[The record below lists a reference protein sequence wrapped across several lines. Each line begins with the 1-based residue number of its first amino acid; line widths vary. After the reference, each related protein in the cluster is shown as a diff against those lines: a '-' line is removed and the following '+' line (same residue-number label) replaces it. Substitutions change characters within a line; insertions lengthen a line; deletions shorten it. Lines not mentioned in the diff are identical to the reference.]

1 MTDHTNPLRIIVD
14 THILVYREFDGYVP
28 AEYRDL
34 FKCINETRLPILVH
48 PLSLLDIEN
57 DANLNNKNI
66 ILSKVK
72 TYPQFKSPPDA
83 NEDEEFQKIINTSPD
98 FRDCVDNQLLYCV
111 YKNVADVFITN
122 DRGIHG
128 IAKTLKI
135 SDRVITVRN
144 ATEFLRNRYNVQVA
158 SATNALK
165 PTICFFDNGDFWE
178 IGEKGRETHFEKI
191 KGFRFIS
198 ILLQNPNIFF
208 TALDLDQADK
218 PLPEFIAD
226 EEALSNDLSI
236 THDVLK
242 LVTEKGR
249 ISHKKVEKL
258 ISQYQKILDTDDVA
272 NEEEASEVEQTIKML
287 SESLKFK
294 MPRDH
299 KSQAEKARVNVYKR
313 IDLALK
319 KIHEEAPALGLYLNK
334 STIRTGDNYCY
345 MPVVG
350 QEPDWIFEDTPSE

>member
-1 MTDHTNPLRIIVD
+1 MFKAAAALPSRKKGKFWCLHIED
-14 THILVYREFDGYVP
+14 TSI
-28 AEYRDL
+28 
-34 FKCINETRLPILVH
+34 
-48 PLSLLDIEN
+48 
-57 DANLNNKNI
+57 
-66 ILSKVK
+66 
-72 TYPQFKSPPDA
+72 
-83 NEDEEFQKIINTSPD
+83 
-98 FRDCVDNQLLYCV
+98 
-111 YKNVADVFITN
+111 FITN

-144 ATEFLRNRYNVQVA
+144 ASEFLRNRYNMEGA

-178 IGEKGRETHFEKI
+178 IGEKGRETHFKII
-191 KGFRFIS
+191 KGLRFIS

-218 PLPEFIAD
+218 PLSEFIAD

-249 ISHKKVEKL
+249 ISHEKVEKL
-258 ISQYQKILDTDDVA
+258 ISQYQKILDTGDVA
-272 NEEEASEVEQTIKML
+272 NEEEASEVEQTIKIL

-299 KSQAEKARVNVYKR
+299 KSQAEKARVNVTRR
-313 IDLALK
+313 IHAALK
-319 KIHEEAPALGLYLNK
+319 KINEKVPTLELYLNK
-334 STIRTGDNYCY
+334 STIRTGDNFYY

-350 QEPDWIFEDTPSE
+350 QKPDWTFEKDPSPE